1 MNLVMEMDGSTNFVF
16 YDFVCLDLP
25 IARKASL
32 TRFLEKR
39 KDRITARAP
48 YGSPAVTKPA
58 ETKSWLGLAATDSPV
73 KFEQQ

>member
-1 MNLVMEMDGSTNFVF
+1 MF